1 MNLQTKADFTALMH
15 KFLDPLKPCYSAG
28 CARLHLGET
37 GVTYN
42 QNAIEL
48 EAFSRPLWALV
59 PFWVGGGSD
68 PEFEKIYRKG
78 LAAGTDPENPEY
90 WGTTGE
96 YDQCYVEMAAIAC
109 GILTAPEKLWTPL
122 SDTEKQ
128 NLAAWLGQIN
138 AHTIPDCNWQFF
150 RILVNL
156 ALKSVGMPYS
166 PELLEDGLCK
176 IDSYYSGDGWSTD
189 GASVQKDYYI
199 PWAIQYYGLLYSK
212 FAADTDPR
220 RAALYRQRAQ
230 LFAQQFVYWFDA
242 NGAALP
248 FGRSLTYRFAMV
260 AFWSAV
266 AFAELDV
273 LSPGIIKGVILRHLR
288 WWQKQPIFDRDGI
301 LTLGFAYPNLAMCED
316 YNSPGS
322 PYWALKVF
330 LILALPEDHPFWQ
343 AEELA
348 LPQLVEKRV
357 IPHAAQILQHSEH
370 SEHVM
375 MLTSGQLELNN
386 YVNTEAKYT
395 KFAYSS
401 RFGFTIERGRYGI
414 KHAACDSM
422 LLLADGDGYYRGR
435 RQCDEVRV
443 DENFIWSR
451 WSPWHDVMIE
461 TWLVPFGEW
470 HLRLHRINS
479 ARTLQTV
486 EGGFAVMK
494 AEPRLCERGCLLAA
508 CNGTS
513 VIVDLSPSI
522 VRQPDSVVTPPNSS
536 IMFPECASIPVLTSE
551 IPQGESWLCCA
562 VSASGQQ
569 RQYSAVPQLS
579 INNNQV
585 VIQQPENARQLSF
598 FL

>member
-15 KFLDPLKPCYSAG
+15 KFLDPLKPYYSAG

-78 LAAGTDPENPEY
+78 LATGADPENPEY

-150 RILVNL
+150 RIFVNL

-248 FGRSLTYRFAMV
+248 FGRSLTYRFAQIGR
-260 AFWSAV
+260 ASCR
-266 AFAELDV
+266 E
-273 LSPGIIKGVILRHLR
+273 
-288 WWQKQPIFDRDGI
+288 
-301 LTLGFAYPNLAMCED
+301 
-316 YNSPGS
+316 
-322 PYWALKVF
+322 
-330 LILALPEDHPFWQ
+330 
-343 AEELA
+343 
-348 LPQLVEKRV
+348 RV
-357 IPHAAQILQHSEH
+357 
-370 SEHVM
+370 
-375 MLTSGQLELNN
+375 
-386 YVNTEAKYT
+386 
-395 KFAYSS
+395 
-401 RFGFTIERGRYGI
+401 
-414 KHAACDSM
+414 
-422 LLLADGDGYYRGR
+422 
-435 RQCDEVRV
+435 
-443 DENFIWSR
+443 
-451 WSPWHDVMIE
+451 
-461 TWLVPFGEW
+461 
-470 HLRLHRINS
+470 
-479 ARTLQTV
+479 
-486 EGGFAVMK
+486 
-494 AEPRLCERGCLLAA
+494 
-508 CNGTS
+508 
-513 VIVDLSPSI
+513 
-522 VRQPDSVVTPPNSS
+522 
-536 IMFPECASIPVLTSE
+536 
-551 IPQGESWLCCA
+551 
-562 VSASGQQ
+562 
-569 RQYSAVPQLS
+569 
-579 INNNQV
+579 
-585 VIQQPENARQLSF
+585 
-598 FL
+598 

>member
-1 MNLQTKADFTALMH
+1 MHELGRLFLHGGVDPPDQRLGDVLVMNLQTKADFTALMH
-15 KFLDPLKPCYSAG
+15 KFLDPLKPYYSAG

-59 PFWVGGGSD
+59 PFWVGGGSE
-68 PEFEKIYRKG
+68 PEFETIYRKG
-78 LAAGTDPENPEY
+78 LAAGADPENPEY

-156 ALKSVGMPYS
+156 ALKSVGMSYS

-248 FGRSLTYRFAMV
+248 FGRSLTYRFAQNSFWAACIWAGLEPLPLPVMKGPYRPQLQLV
-260 AFWSAV
+260 AGAENVRPGRHPDHRLLLPADVHGRAV
-266 AFAELDV
+266 QR
-273 LSPGIIKGVILRHLR
+273 PR
-288 WWQKQPIFDRDGI
+288 QP
-301 LTLGFAYPNLAMCED
+301 LLG
-316 YNSPGS
+316 
-322 PYWALKVF
+322 
-330 LILALPEDHPFWQ
+330 H
-343 AEELA
+343 EEL
-348 LPQLVEKRV
+348 
-357 IPHAAQILQHSEH
+357 
-370 SEHVM
+370 
-375 MLTSGQLELNN
+375 
-386 YVNTEAKYT
+386 
-395 KFAYSS
+395 F
-401 RFGFTIERGRYGI
+401 
-414 KHAACDSM
+414 AACICRMTTPSG
-422 LLLADGDGYYRGR
+422 LPKPRPCPHWSGSSPCHTPICWCSAGRG
-435 RQCDEVRV
+435 
-443 DENFIWSR
+443 
-451 WSPWHDVMIE
+451 
-461 TWLVPFGEW
+461 G
-470 HLRLHRINS
+470 
-479 ARTLQTV
+479 
-486 EGGFAVMK
+486 
-494 AEPRLCERGCLLAA
+494 
-508 CNGTS
+508 
-513 VIVDLSPSI
+513 
-522 VRQPDSVVTPPNSS
+522 
-536 IMFPECASIPVLTSE
+536 
-551 IPQGESWLCCA
+551 
-562 VSASGQQ
+562 
-569 RQYSAVPQLS
+569 
-579 INNNQV
+579 
-585 VIQQPENARQLSF
+585 
-598 FL
+598 

>member
-248 FGRSLTYRFAMV
+248 FGRSLTYRFAQNSFLGGLHLGRAGAAAPAGNEGPYRPQLQLV
-260 AFWSAV
+260 AGAENVRPGRHPDHRLLLPADVHGRAV
-266 AFAELDV
+266 QR
-273 LSPGIIKGVILRHLR
+273 PR
-288 WWQKQPIFDRDGI
+288 QP
-301 LTLGFAYPNLAMCED
+301 LLG
-316 YNSPGS
+316 
-322 PYWALKVF
+322 
-330 LILALPEDHPFWQ
+330 H
-343 AEELA
+343 EEL
-348 LPQLVEKRV
+348 
-357 IPHAAQILQHSEH
+357 
-370 SEHVM
+370 
-375 MLTSGQLELNN
+375 
-386 YVNTEAKYT
+386 
-395 KFAYSS
+395 F
-401 RFGFTIERGRYGI
+401 
-414 KHAACDSM
+414 AAC
-422 LLLADGDGYYRGR
+422 
-435 RQCDEVRV
+435 
-443 DENFIWSR
+443 
-451 WSPWHDVMIE
+451 
-461 TWLVPFGEW
+461 
-470 HLRLHRINS
+470 
-479 ARTLQTV
+479 
-486 EGGFAVMK
+486 FA
-494 AEPRLCERGCLLAA
+494 G
-508 CNGTS
+508 
-513 VIVDLSPSI
+513 
-522 VRQPDSVVTPPNSS
+522 
-536 IMFPECASIPVLTSE
+536 
-551 IPQGESWLCCA
+551 
-562 VSASGQQ
+562 
-569 RQYSAVPQLS
+569 
-579 INNNQV
+579 
-585 VIQQPENARQLSF
+585 
-598 FL
+598 